1 MAASNMATACLE
13 QGAIVQIE
21 GRAHRLSRKIDDCW
35 QLEQS
40 KTGRIVE
47 YDQQDLLRM
56 IAEGNLIFSGSVPE
70 NRCGPANC
78 DLSTADLEL
87 AKLRRSYVLAALN
100 TPNSRNR
107 LEEAIHDAWKR
118 VKAPQRAPGWITVYR
133 WKCRFLRANGDVRA
147 LVDDTRS
154 KGNREGRYPAS
165 IIELCE
171 RSISTKY
178 LNRTRNS
185 IQQTLEDA
193 WRRAK
198 KENELRPACD
208 ALPLPTRR
216 LITRMIANIPA
227 FDKHSARYG
236 HDSAVKAFRDVKGQS
251 LTQAP
256 LERAEIDHTL
266 LDLMVV
272 DDQSGLPLGRPS
284 VTACIDC
291 YTRCIL
297 GIYIGFNPPSYQS
310 VAACLKDCFLPKVNL
325 KREFPGIVSEWPAY
339 GVMHNLVVDGGLEFY
354 SASLEQVCLSLNINW
369 IAAPRRTAWFKGKI
383 ERFLGTMN
391 RAVAHGVPG
400 TTFSNIFEKG
410 DYNPA
415 KDAVITLSTLRKV
428 VRMWIADVYHQ
439 QVHRSLQTTP
449 SKMWT
454 SSIRSED
461 IRLPDETTQLD
472 VVMGRVESRSLTHKG
487 IEFEGL
493 FYNSP
498 ELTELRRKEGTNL
511 VVEIRVNEGDIG
523 SIYVLSPKTSKA
535 YSVPALDR
543 DYASGISLWQHK
555 VIKNY
560 QRQHSDADRGVDG
573 WLQAKNEISH
583 LIDESLKLKRR
594 RTHKRVARYREAS
607 EQMHPKDGTIDP
619 VTLRTK
625 VPTSATEGSH
635 MADHVFSDGVQ
646 DQAGTQLREWAIPV
660 TRPRFSAEIRDIY
673 EDQ

>member
-1 MAASNMATACLE
+1 MATACFE

-21 GRAHRLSRKIDDCW
+21 GSEHRLSRKIDDCW

-47 YDQQDLLRM
+47 YTQQDLLRM
-56 IAEGNLIFSGSVPE
+56 TAERTLTFPGSVSIYRGE
-70 NRCGPANC
+70 SAGS
-78 DLSTADLEL
+78 DLSPADLEL
-87 AKLRRSYVLAALN
+87 AKLRRSYVLAVLN
-100 TPNSRNR
+100 MPNSRKR
-107 LEEAIHDAWKR
+107 LEEAIHDVWKR
-118 VKAPQRAPGWITVYR
+118 LKSPEKAPGWVSVYQ
-133 WKCRFLRANGDVRA
+133 WKRRFLRAKGDARA
-147 LVDDTRS
+147 LVNNYRS
-154 KGNREGRYPAS
+154 RGNRDGRYPAAV
-165 IIELCE
+165 IDFCE
-171 RSISTKY
+171 QSISAKY
-178 LNRTRNS
+178 LCRTRNS
-185 IQQTLEDA
+185 MQQTLENA
-193 WRRAK
+193 LRRVK
-198 KENELRPACD
+198 IENELRPACD

-216 LITRMIANIPA
+216 LITRMIGNIPS
-227 FDKHSARYG
+227 FDKHAARYG
-236 HDSAVKAFRDVKGQS
+236 HDSAVEAFRGVLGQS
-251 LTQAP
+251 VAQAP

-325 KREFPGIVSEWPAY
+325 KRDYPGIVNEWPAY

-391 RAVAHGVPG
+391 RAVAQGVPG

-415 KDAVITLSTLRKV
+415 KHAVITLSTLRKV

-449 SKMWT
+449 ANMWT
-454 SSIRSED
+454 SSINPED

-498 ELTELRRKEGTNL
+498 ELIELRRKEGANL
-511 VVEIRVNEGDIG
+511 TVEIRMNESDIG

-535 YSVPALDR
+535 YTVAALDQ

-560 QRQHSDADRGVDG
+560 QRQHFDTGQNVDG
-573 WLQAKNEISH
+573 WLKAKGEISR
-583 LIDESLKLKRR
+583 LIDESLKLKRT
-594 RTHKRVARYREAS
+594 RTHKRIARYRETP
-607 EQMHPKDGTIDP
+607 EQTPPKVETIETAAIRTLAQTPAIARTRMAEQVPPVLLEDP
-619 VTLRTK
+619 
-625 VPTSATEGSH
+625 
-635 MADHVFSDGVQ
+635 
-646 DQAGTQLREWAIPV
+646 AGTQLQEWAIPIA
-660 TRPRFSAEIRDIY
+660 RPRFKAEIRDIY

>member
-1 MAASNMATACLE
+1 
-13 QGAIVQIE
+13 V
-21 GRAHRLSRKIDDCW
+21 
-35 QLEQS
+35 
-40 KTGRIVE
+40 
-47 YDQQDLLRM
+47 
-56 IAEGNLIFSGSVPE
+56 
-70 NRCGPANC
+70 
-78 DLSTADLEL
+78 
-87 AKLRRSYVLAALN
+87 
-100 TPNSRNR
+100 
-107 LEEAIHDAWKR
+107 
-118 VKAPQRAPGWITVYR
+118 
-133 WKCRFLRANGDVRA
+133 
-147 LVDDTRS
+147 
-154 KGNREGRYPAS
+154 
-165 IIELCE
+165 
-171 RSISTKY
+171 
-178 LNRTRNS
+178 
-185 IQQTLEDA
+185 
-193 WRRAK
+193 K

-216 LITRMIANIPA
+216 LITRMIASIPA

-236 HDSAVKAFRDVKGQS
+236 HDAAVKEFRSVLGHPVA
-251 LTQAP
+251 QAP

-272 DDQSGLPLGRPS
+272 DDQTGLPLGRPS

-310 VAACLKDCFLPKVNL
+310 VAACLKDCFLPKIHL
-325 KREFPGIVSEWPAY
+325 KRDHPGIVNEWPAY
-339 GVMHNLVVDGGLEFY
+339 GVMRNLVVDGGLEFY

-369 IAAPRRTAWFKGKI
+369 VAAPRRTAWFKGKI

-400 TTFSNIFEKG
+400 TTFSDIFEKG

-415 KDAVITLSTLRKV
+415 QHAVITLSTLRKV

-439 QVHRSLQTTP
+439 QIHRSLQTTP

-454 SSIRSED
+454 SSIKPED

-472 VVMGRVESRSLTHKG
+472 VVMGRMESRSLTHKG

-498 ELTELRRKEGTNL
+498 ELTELRRKEGANL
-511 VVEIRVNEGDIG
+511 AVEIRVNENDIG

-535 YSVPALDR
+535 YSVPALDP
-543 DYASGISLWQHK
+543 DYAGGISLWQHK

-560 QRQHSDADRGVDG
+560 QRQHSDTDHGVDG

-583 LIDESLKLKRR
+583 LIDESLELKRT
-594 RTHKRVARYREAS
+594 RTHKRIARYRETS
-607 EQMHPKDGTIDP
+607 EQIAPKGPIVEP
-619 VTLRTK
+619 RTQ
-625 VPTSATEGSH
+625 VLAGATAGNRMVDQASFP
-635 MADHVFSDGVQ
+635 DVQ
-646 DQAGTQLREWAIPV
+646 DQSDAQLGEESVPIS
-660 TRPRFSAEIRDIY
+660 RPRFKAEIRDIY

>member
-1 MAASNMATACLE
+1 
-13 QGAIVQIE
+13 
-21 GRAHRLSRKIDDCW
+21 
-35 QLEQS
+35 
-40 KTGRIVE
+40 
-47 YDQQDLLRM
+47 
-56 IAEGNLIFSGSVPE
+56 
-70 NRCGPANC
+70 
-78 DLSTADLEL
+78 
-87 AKLRRSYVLAALN
+87 
-100 TPNSRNR
+100 
-107 LEEAIHDAWKR
+107 
-118 VKAPQRAPGWITVYR
+118 
-133 WKCRFLRANGDVRA
+133 
-147 LVDDTRS
+147 
-154 KGNREGRYPAS
+154 
-165 IIELCE
+165 
-171 RSISTKY
+171 
-178 LNRTRNS
+178 
-185 IQQTLEDA
+185 
-193 WRRAK
+193 
-198 KENELRPACD
+198 
-208 ALPLPTRR
+208 
-216 LITRMIANIPA
+216 
-227 FDKHSARYG
+227 
-236 HDSAVKAFRDVKGQS
+236 VKGHS
-251 LTQAP
+251 VVQAP

-325 KREFPGIVSEWPAY
+325 QRDYPGILNEWPAY

-415 KDAVITLSTLRKV
+415 KHAVITLSTLRKV

-439 QVHRSLQTTP
+439 QVHRSLETTP
-449 SKMWT
+449 AKMWT
-454 SSIRSED
+454 SSIRPED

-498 ELTELRRKEGTNL
+498 ELAELRRREGANL
-511 VVEIRVNEGDIG
+511 TVEIRINESDIG
-523 SIYVLSPKTSKA
+523 LIYVLSPKTSKA
-535 YSVPALDR
+535 YTVPALDR
-543 DYASGISLWQHK
+543 EYASGISLWQHK

-560 QRQHSDADRGVDG
+560 QRQHFDRDYGVDG
-573 WLQAKNEISH
+573 WLQAKNEIAR
-583 LIDESLKLKRR
+583 LIDESLKLKRT
-594 RTHKRVARYREAS
+594 RTHKRIARYREAP
-607 EQMHPKDGTIDP
+607 EQMPPKAKANEPAAIRTRALSSTTAATHISDNPSP
-619 VTLRTK
+619 VPIQNPAST
-625 VPTSATEGSH
+625 PIQES
-635 MADHVFSDGVQ
+635 
-646 DQAGTQLREWAIPV
+646 AIPA
-660 TRPRFSAEIRDIY
+660 TRPRFKAEIRDIY

>member
-1 MAASNMATACLE
+1 MATVCLE

-21 GRAHRLSRKIDDCW
+21 DIEHRLSRKIDDCW

-40 KTGRIVE
+40 KTGRVVE
-47 YDQQDLLRM
+47 YEQQDLLRM
-56 IAEGNLIFSGSVPE
+56 FAERKLTFRGSVPVS
-70 NRCGPANC
+70 RCGPANC
-78 DLSTADLEL
+78 DLSPADLDL
-87 AKLRRSYVLAALN
+87 AKLRRSYVLAVLN
-100 TPNSRNR
+100 TPNSRER
-107 LEEAIHDAWKR
+107 LEEAINDVWR
-118 VKAPQRAPGWITVYR
+118 RIKAPQRAPGWITVYR
-133 WKCRFLRANGDVRA
+133 WKSRFNRANGDVRA
-147 LVDDTRS
+147 LVEDTRS
-154 KGNREGRYPAS
+154 KGNKQSRYP
-165 IIELCE
+165 ILVTELCE
-171 RSISTKY
+171 QSISTKY

-193 WRRAK
+193 LYRVK
-198 KENELRPACD
+198 KENKLRPECD

-216 LITRMIANIPA
+216 LITRMIASIPA

-236 HDSAVKAFRDVKGQS
+236 HDSAVKEFRGVKGN
-251 LTQAP
+251 TVAQAP

-272 DDQSGLPLGRPS
+272 DDQTGLPLGRPS

-325 KREFPGIVSEWPAY
+325 KQDYPGIVNEWPAY

-415 KDAVITLSTLRKV
+415 KHAVITLSTLRKV

-449 SKMWT
+449 SKIWT
-454 SSIRSED
+454 SSIRPED

-498 ELTELRRKEGTNL
+498 ELTELRRKEGVNL
-511 VVEIRVNEGDIG
+511 KVEIRVNESDIG

-535 YSVPALDR
+535 YSVQALDP
-543 DYASGISLWQHK
+543 DYAGGISLWQHK

-560 QRQHSDADRGVDG
+560 QRQHSDTDNGVDG

-583 LIDESLKLKRR
+583 LIDESLKLKRT
-594 RTHKRVARYREAS
+594 RTHKRIARYRETA
-607 EQMHPKDGTIDP
+607 EQEAPKAEKIEAT
-619 VTLRTK
+619 TLRTMA
-625 VPTSATEGSH
+625 PTSAME
-635 MADHVFSDGVQ
+635 DHTSPVGVQ
-646 DQAGTQLREWAIPV
+646 DQTGTSLRGSAALI
-660 TRPRFSAEIRDIY
+660 TRPRFNAEIREIH

>member
-1 MAASNMATACLE
+1 MATACFE
-13 QGAIVQIE
+13 QGTIVQIE
-21 GRAHRLSRKIDDCW
+21 GSEHRLSRKIDDYW
-35 QLEQS
+35 QLEHS

-47 YDQQDLLRM
+47 YTQQDLLRM
-56 IAEGNLIFSGSVPE
+56 TAEQTLTFPGSVSIY
-70 NRCGPANC
+70 RGGSVSH
-78 DLSTADLEL
+78 DLSPADLEL
-87 AKLRRSYVLAALN
+87 AKLRRSYVLAVLN
-100 TPNSRNR
+100 TPNSRGP
-107 LEEAIHDAWKR
+107 LEAAIHGAWERLKSPE
-118 VKAPQRAPGWITVYR
+118 KAPGWVSVYS
-133 WKCRFLRANGDVRA
+133 WKRTFLSAKGDARA
-147 LVDDTRS
+147 LVNDGRNR
-154 KGNREGRYPAS
+154 GNRDGRYPAAVL
-165 IIELCE
+165 EFCE
-171 RSISTKY
+171 QSISAKY
-178 LNRTRNS
+178 LSRTRNS
-185 IQQTLEDA
+185 IQQTFEEAL
-193 WRRAK
+193 RRAK

-208 ALPLPTRR
+208 ALPMPTRR
-216 LITRMIANIPA
+216 LISGMIANIPA
-227 FDKHSARYG
+227 FDKHAARYG
-236 HDSAVKAFRDVKGQS
+236 HDSAAKAFRSVKGHS
-251 LTQAP
+251 VAHAP

-325 KREFPGIVSEWPAY
+325 QRDYPGIVNEWPAY

-415 KDAVITLSTLRKV
+415 KHAVITLSTLRKV

-449 SKMWT
+449 AKMWT
-454 SSIRSED
+454 SSIRPED

-498 ELTELRRKEGTNL
+498 ELAELRRKEGANL
-511 VVEIRVNEGDIG
+511 IVEIRINESDIG
-523 SIYVLSPKTSKA
+523 SIYVLLPKTSKA
-535 YSVPALDR
+535 YTVPALDCE
-543 DYASGISLWQHK
+543 YASGISLWQHK

-560 QRQHSDADRGVDG
+560 QRQHFDRDYGVDG
-573 WLQAKNEISH
+573 WLQAKSEIAR
-583 LIDESLKLKRR
+583 LIDESLKLKRT
-594 RTHKRVARYREAS
+594 RTHKRIARYREAPEQTPPKANANEPAAIRTRALTSTTAATHIS
-607 EQMHPKDGTIDP
+607 ESP
-619 VTLRTK
+619 V
-625 VPTSATEGSH
+625 AI
-635 MADHVFSDGVQ
+635 Q
-646 DQAGTQLREWAIPV
+646 DQAGTPLQEWAIPV
-660 TRPRFSAEIRDIY
+660 TRPRFKAEIRDIY

>member
-1 MAASNMATACLE
+1 MATACFE
-13 QGAIVQIE
+13 QGTIVQIE
-21 GRAHRLSRKIDDCW
+21 GNQHRLSRKIDDCW
-35 QLEQS
+35 QLEHS

-47 YDQQDLLRM
+47 YTQQDLLRM
-56 IAEGNLIFSGSVPE
+56 TAEQTLTFPGSVSIYKG
-70 NRCGPANC
+70 RPASR
-78 DLSTADLEL
+78 DLSPTDLEL
-87 AKLRRSYVLAALN
+87 AKLRRSYVLAVLD
-100 TPNSRNR
+100 TPNSRIP
-107 LEEAIHDAWKR
+107 LEEAIHGAWKR
-118 VKAPQRAPGWITVYR
+118 LKSPEKAPGWVSVYW
-133 WKCRFLRANGDVRA
+133 WKRNFLSAKGDARA
-147 LVDDTRS
+147 LVNNGRS
-154 KGNREGRYPAS
+154 RGNRYGRYPAAV
-165 IIELCE
+165 IEFCE
-171 RSISTKY
+171 QSISAKY
-178 LNRTRNS
+178 LSRTRNS
-185 IQQTLEDA
+185 IQQTLEDVLL
-193 WRRAK
+193 RVK
-198 KENELRPACD
+198 KENNLRPACD

-216 LITRMIANIPA
+216 LIAGMIANIPA
-227 FDKHSARYG
+227 FDKHAARYG
-236 HDSAVKAFRDVKGQS
+236 HDSAVKAFRGVTGHAVI
-251 LTQAP
+251 QAP

-325 KREFPGIVSEWPAY
+325 QRDYPGIVNEWPAY

-354 SASLEQVCLSLNINW
+354 SASLEQVCLSLNVNW
-369 IAAPRRTAWFKGKI
+369 IAAPRRTPWFKGKI

-415 KDAVITLSTLRKV
+415 KHAVVTLSTLRKV

-449 SKMWT
+449 AKMWT
-454 SSIRSED
+454 SSIKPED

-472 VVMGRVESRSLTHKG
+472 VVMGRVESRSLSHKG

-498 ELTELRRKEGTNL
+498 ELIELQRKEGKKLT
-511 VVEIRVNEGDIG
+511 VEIRVNESDIG

-535 YSVPALDR
+535 YTVPALDR
-543 DYASGISLWQHK
+543 EYASGISLWQHK

-560 QRQHSDADRGVDG
+560 QRQHFDKDDGVDG
-573 WLQAKNEISH
+573 WSQAKDEISRE
-583 LIDESLKLKRR
+583 IDECFKRKR
-594 RTHKRVARYREAS
+594 TRTHKRIARYRETS
-607 EQMHPKDGTIDP
+607 EQAPAKAETIKP
-619 VTLRTK
+619 VKTRPQTL
-625 VPTSATEGSH
+625 TSATAESLLT
-635 MADHVFSDGVQ
+635 DHIYSVGLQELAS
-646 DQAGTQLREWAIPV
+646 TPLEEWATPT
-660 TRPRFSAEIRDIY
+660 TRPRFKAEIRDLH

>member
-1 MAASNMATACLE
+1 LT
-13 QGAIVQIE
+13 
-21 GRAHRLSRKIDDCW
+21 
-35 QLEQS
+35 
-40 KTGRIVE
+40 
-47 YDQQDLLRM
+47 
-56 IAEGNLIFSGSVPE
+56 
-70 NRCGPANC
+70 
-78 DLSTADLEL
+78 
-87 AKLRRSYVLAALN
+87 KLRRSYVLAVLD
-100 TPNSRNR
+100 TPNSRKP
-107 LEEAIHDAWKR
+107 LEEATHATWRRLKSP
-118 VKAPQRAPGWITVYR
+118 KKAPGWVSVYR
-133 WKCRFLRANGDVRA
+133 WKRSFLRAKGDARA
-147 LVDDTRS
+147 LVNNHLSR
-154 KGNREGRYPAS
+154 GNRDGRYPAAV
-165 IIELCE
+165 IEFCE
-171 RSISTKY
+171 QSISAKY
-178 LNRTRNS
+178 LSRTRNS

-193 WRRAK
+193 LRRVK

-216 LITRMIANIPA
+216 LISRMIANIPA
-227 FDKHSARYG
+227 FDKYAARYG
-236 HDSAVKAFRDVKGQS
+236 HDSAVKAFRGVTGHS
-251 LTQAP
+251 VTHAP

-325 KREFPGIVSEWPAY
+325 QRDYPGIVNEWPAY

-369 IAAPRRTAWFKGKI
+369 IAAPRRTPWFKGKI

-415 KDAVITLSTLRKV
+415 KHAVVTLSTLRKV

-449 SKMWT
+449 AKMWT
-454 SSIRSED
+454 SGIRPED

-472 VVMGRVESRSLTHKG
+472 VVMGRVESRSLSHKG

-498 ELTELRRKEGTNL
+498 ELIELQRKEGKKLT
-511 VVEIRVNEGDIG
+511 VEIRVNESDIG

-535 YSVPALDR
+535 YTVPALDR
-543 DYASGISLWQHK
+543 EYASGISLWQHK

-560 QRQHSDADRGVDG
+560 QRQHFDKDDGVDG
-573 WLQAKNEISH
+573 WLQAKSEIAH
-583 LIDESLKLKRR
+583 LIDESLKLKRT
-594 RTHKRVARYREAS
+594 RTHKRIARYRETS
-607 EQMHPKDGTIDP
+607 EQAPARTETIRP
-619 VTLRTK
+619 VKPRLQALTR
-625 VPTSATEGSH
+625 ATTESP
-635 MADHVFSDGVQ
+635 MTEYISSIGVQ
-646 DQAGTQLREWAIPV
+646 DQPATPLEEWPIPIA
-660 TRPRFSAEIRDIY
+660 RPRFKAEIRDIY

>member
-1 MAASNMATACLE
+1 MATACFEL
-13 QGAIVQIE
+13 GAIVQIE
-21 GRAHRLSRKIDDCW
+21 GSEHRLSRKIDNCW
-35 QLEQS
+35 QLEQT

-47 YDQQDLLRM
+47 YEQPELLRM
-56 IAEGNLIFSGSVPE
+56 VAENSLTFPGSVPVT
-70 NRCGPANC
+70 RCGLASHG
-78 DLSTADLEL
+78 LSATDFQL
-87 AKLRRSYVLAALN
+87 AKLRRSYVLAVLN
-100 TPNSRNR
+100 LPNTRER
-107 LEEAIHDAWKR
+107 LEDAIDYAWKR
-118 VKAPQRAPGWITVYR
+118 LKSPVEPPGYISVYR
-133 WKCRFLRANGDVRA
+133 WKLRFLKSKGDIRA
-147 LVDDTRS
+147 LVTNVS
-154 KGNREGRYPAS
+154 GKGNRKSRYPTVVTE
-165 IIELCE
+165 ICE
-171 RSISTKY
+171 HSISTKY
-178 LNRTRNS
+178 LNRVRNS
-185 IQQTLEDA
+185 IQQTLEEA
-193 WRRAK
+193 LWRVK

-208 ALPLPTRR
+208 VLPLPTRR

-236 HDSAVKAFRDVKGQS
+236 HDAAVKEFRSVQGH
-251 LTQAP
+251 TVAQAP

-325 KREFPGIVSEWPAY
+325 KQDYPGIVNEWPAY
-339 GVMHNLVVDGGLEFY
+339 GVMRNLVVDGGLEFY

-383 ERFLGTMN
+383 ERFFGTMN

-415 KDAVITLSTLRKV
+415 KHAVITLATLRKI

-449 SKMWT
+449 ARMWT
-454 SSIRSED
+454 SSVRLED
-461 IRLPDETTQLD
+461 IRFPDDTTQLD
-472 VVMGRVESRSLTHKG
+472 MVMGRVESRTLTHKG

-498 ELTELRRKEGTNL
+498 ELTELRRKEGASL
-511 VVEIRVNEGDIG
+511 AVEIRINESDIG

-535 YSVPALDR
+535 YSVPALDQ
-543 DYASGISLWQHK
+543 DYAAGISLWQHK

-560 QRQHSDADRGVDG
+560 RRQHSEMDQSVDG
-573 WLQAKNEISH
+573 WLQAKGDISR
-583 LIDESLKLKRR
+583 LIDESLKLKRT
-594 RTHKRVARYREAS
+594 RTHKRIARYREVS
-607 EQMHPKDGTIDP
+607 EQMHSKAPIVETGMQTVISKSVGNP
-619 VTLRTK
+619 L
-625 VPTSATEGSH
+625 
-635 MADHVFSDGVQ
+635 ADHVSSFGVE
-646 DQAGTQLREWAIPV
+646 DKAGTSLRAEVTPAI
-660 TRPRFSAEIRDIY
+660 RPRFKAEIRNVY

>member
-1 MAASNMATACLE
+1 MATACLE
-13 QGAIVQIE
+13 QGTIVQIE
-21 GRAHRLSRKIDDCW
+21 GSEHRLSRKIDNCW

-47 YDQQDLLRM
+47 YEQTDLLRM
-56 IAEGNLIFSGSVPE
+56 VAENSLTFPGSLPI
-70 NRCGPANC
+70 NRCGAANSN
-78 DLSTADLEL
+78 LSTMDLEL
-87 AKLRRSYVLAALN
+87 AKLRRSYVLAVLR
-100 TPNSRNR
+100 TPNTRER
-107 LEEAIHDAWKR
+107 LEEAIYTTWKR
-118 VKAPQRAPGWITVYR
+118 LKSPQAPPGYVSVYQ
-133 WKCRFLRANGDVRA
+133 WKVSFLKSKGDIRGLVAN
-147 LVDDTRS
+147 TRG
-154 KGNREGRYPAS
+154 KGNRQARYPS
-165 IIELCE
+165 TVIELCE
-171 RSISTKY
+171 QSISAKY
-178 LNRTRNS
+178 LNRVRNS

-193 WRRAK
+193 LRRVK

-208 ALPLPTRR
+208 ALPIPTRR

-236 HDSAVKAFRDVKGQS
+236 HDAAVKEFRSIQGHAIV
-251 LTQAP
+251 QAP

-272 DDQSGLPLGRPS
+272 DDQTGLPLGRPS

-310 VAACLKDCFLPKVNL
+310 VAACLKDCFLPKVNF
-325 KREFPGIVSEWPAY
+325 KREYPGIVNEWPAY
-339 GVMHNLVVDGGLEFY
+339 GVMRSLVVDGGLEFY

-369 IAAPRRTAWFKGKI
+369 VAAPRRTAWFKGKI

-400 TTFSNIFEKG
+400 TTFSDIFQKG

-415 KDAVITLSTLRKV
+415 QHAVITLSTLRQI

-472 VVMGRVESRSLTHKG
+472 VVMGRVESRTLTHKG

-498 ELTELRRKEGTNL
+498 ELTELRRKEGANL
-511 VVEIRVNEGDIG
+511 MVEIRVNESDIG

-535 YSVPALDR
+535 YSVPALNH
-543 DYASGISLWQHK
+543 DYACGISLWQHK

-560 QRQHSDADRGVDG
+560 HRQQFDTNYGVDG
-573 WLQAKNEISH
+573 WLQAKNEISR
-583 LIDESLKLKRR
+583 LIDESLKLKRT
-594 RTHKRVARYREAS
+594 RTHKRIARYRETP
-607 EQMHPKDGTIDP
+607 EQMSPKGPI
-619 VTLRTK
+619 VGSRTQALA
-625 VPTSATEGSH
+625 SATAGNRMVDQVSSL
-635 MADHVFSDGVQ
+635 DVQ
-646 DQAGTQLREWAIPV
+646 DQADASLFEEAV
-660 TRPRFSAEIRDIY
+660 TISRPRFKAEIRDIY

>member
-1 MAASNMATACLE
+1 MATACLE
-13 QGAIVQIE
+13 QGTSVQIDGGE
-21 GRAHRLSRKIDDCW
+21 HRLFRKIGNCW
-35 QLEQS
+35 QLEQL

-47 YDQQDLLRM
+47 YEQQDLLRM
-56 IAEGNLIFSGSVPE
+56 IAESNLTFSGSVPASK
-70 NRCGPANC
+70 CGPANS
-78 DLSTADLEL
+78 DLSAADFES
-87 AKLRRSYVLAALN
+87 AKLRRSYVLAVLK
-100 TPNSRNR
+100 TPNTRER
-107 LEEAIHDAWKR
+107 LEEAIYDTWK
-118 VKAPQRAPGWITVYR
+118 KLKLPQAPPGYVSVYQ
-133 WKCRFLRANGDVRA
+133 WKVSFLKSKGDIRA
-147 LVDDTRS
+147 LVANTRS
-154 KGNREGRYPAS
+154 KGNRQGRYPAAV
-165 IIELCE
+165 IEFCE
-171 RSISTKY
+171 RSISAKY
-178 LNRTRNS
+178 LNRVRNS
-185 IQQTLEDA
+185 IQHTLEDA
-193 WRRAK
+193 LRRVK

-216 LITRMIANIPA
+216 LITRMIASIPA

-236 HDSAVKAFRDVKGQS
+236 HDAAVKEFRSVQGHPVAE
-251 LTQAP
+251 AP

-272 DDQSGLPLGRPS
+272 DDQTGLPLGRPS

-297 GIYIGFNPPSYQS
+297 GMYIGFNPPSYQS

-325 KREFPGIVSEWPAY
+325 RRDYPGIVNEWPAY
-339 GVMHNLVVDGGLEFY
+339 GVMRNLVVDGGLEFY

-369 IAAPRRTAWFKGKI
+369 VAAPRRTAWFKGKI

-400 TTFSNIFEKG
+400 TTFSDIFQKG

-415 KDAVITLSTLRKV
+415 QHAVITLSTLRQI

-454 SSIRSED
+454 SSIKPED

-472 VVMGRVESRSLTHKG
+472 VVLGRMESRSLTHKG

-498 ELTELRRKEGTNL
+498 ELTELRRKEGSNL
-511 VVEIRVNEGDIG
+511 AVEIRVNESDIG

-535 YSVPALDR
+535 YSVPALDH
-543 DYASGISLWQHK
+543 DYACGISLWQHK
-555 VIKNY
+555 AIKNY
-560 QRQHSDADRGVDG
+560 HRQHFDTNYGIDG
-573 WLQAKNEISH
+573 WLQAKNEISR
-583 LIDESLKLKRR
+583 LIDESLKLRRMKTRKRI
-594 RTHKRVARYREAS
+594 ARYRETS
-607 EQMHPKDGTIDP
+607 EQTPPNGPMVGS
-619 VTLRTK
+619 RTQA
-625 VPTSATEGSH
+625 VASATAGNR
-635 MADHVFSDGVQ
+635 MADQVSSHDVHY
-646 DQAGTQLREWAIPV
+646 QAEAWLGGEAVSIS
-660 TRPRFSAEIRDIY
+660 RPRFKAEIRDIY